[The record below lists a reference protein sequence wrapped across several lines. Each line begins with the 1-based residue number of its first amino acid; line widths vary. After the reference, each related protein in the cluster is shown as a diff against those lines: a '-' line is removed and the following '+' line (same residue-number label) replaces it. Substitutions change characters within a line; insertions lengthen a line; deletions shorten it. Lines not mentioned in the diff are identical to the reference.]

1 MQGLFSFMDIVVL
14 GGGAW
19 ACAVEG
25 GAVPGSPG
33 GDRNRTKG
41 VGRMCLAQERAMWIP
56 RGKY

>member
-1 MQGLFSFMDIVVL
+1 MDIVVL

-33 GDRNRTKG
+33 AKR
-41 VGRMCLAQERAMWIP
+41 VGGMCLAQELATWIP